1 MESAAVT
8 AADSAP
14 GRRLVVDGRPHEA
27 TDDALR
33 ALLADPG
40 AGVLWLDLD
49 ARSAHVAQIL
59 GDVLGVHPLAVEDAE
74 HFGQRAKAEE
84 YGEHLYLVMF
94 GAGAHDDDADRL
106 AEVHLFV
113 SERLLVTVH
122 REPCPAL
129 DETRRR
135 AVVTGVATDVARL
148 LHRVLDDLV
157 DSFFPV
163 LDEIDAGIE
172 AIEDALDTG
181 RADDALHRSIFRLRR
196 RLVALRKVVA
206 PARDQMGR
214 LVSGSLPVPG
224 LSDDSWRYFR
234 DVEDHLIRIT
244 EAIDGHR
251 DLLAALTDVHLTA
264 VSNRLNA
271 VMKQL
276 SVVAGVF
283 LPLTF
288 LTGFFG
294 QNFGWLVDAVG
305 GASAFW
311 VLGVGL
317 QVISVVA
324 LLVWFR
330 RRGWI

>member
-1 MESAAVT
+1 MESAAIE
-8 AADSAP
+8 AAGAP
-14 GRRLVVDGRPHEA
+14 GRRLVVDGRPHGA
-27 TDDALR
+27 SDRDLGR
-33 ALLADPG
+33 LLADPN

-49 ARSAHVAQIL
+49 ARSADVTHVL

-84 YGEHLYLVMF
+84 YDDHLYLVMF
-94 GAGAHDDDADRL
+94 GAGPAAGRL

-129 DETRRR
+129 DDTRRR
-135 AVVTGVATDVARL
+135 AAATGVAGDVSRL

-157 DSFFPV
+157 DSFFPL
-163 LDEIDAGIE
+163 LDDIDAGIE
-172 AIEDALDTG
+172 AIEDALDAG
-181 RADDALHRSIFRLRR
+181 EGDDALHRGIFDLRR
-196 RLVALRKVVA
+196 RLVAIRRVVA
-206 PARDQMGR
+206 PARDQIGR
-214 LVSGSLPVPG
+214 LVSGALPVPG
-224 LSDDSWRYFR
+224 LSDDAWRYFR

-251 DLLAALTDVHLTA
+251 DLLAALTDVHLTS

-294 QNFGWLVDAVG
+294 QNFGWLVHAVG
-305 GASAFW
+305 GAAAFW
-311 VLGVGL
+311 ALGVGL
-317 QVISVVA
+317 QVLSVTA

-330 RRGWI
+330 RRGWL

>member
-1 MESAAVT
+1 MDSPALT
-8 AADSAP
+8 AADAAP
-14 GRRLVVDGRPHEA
+14 GRSLVVDGRAH
-27 TDDALR
+27 DASDASLR
-33 ALLADPG
+33 ALLADPA

-49 ARSAHVAQIL
+49 ARTAQVAHVL
-59 GDVLGVHPLAVEDAE
+59 GAVLGVHPLAVEDAE

-84 YGEHLYLVMF
+84 YDDHLYLVMF
-94 GAGAHDDDADRL
+94 GAGAHADADRL

-113 SERLLVTVH
+113 AERLLVTVH

-135 AVVTGVATDVARL
+135 AAVTGVATDVARL

-163 LDEIDAGIE
+163 LDEIDAGIQ

-181 RADDALHRSIFRLRR
+181 TDDDALHRGIFDLRR
-196 RLVALRKVVA
+196 QLVALRKVVA

-214 LVSGSLPVPG
+214 LVNGSLPVPG
-224 LSDDSWRYFR
+224 LSDDAWRYFR

-294 QNFGWLVDAVG
+294 QNFGWMVDAVG
-305 GASAFW
+305 GPLAFW
-311 VLGVGL
+311 GLGVGL
-317 QVISVVA
+317 QVASVVA

-330 RRGWI
+330 RRGWV